1 MFGIYI
7 HLSWSCWS
15 SGFQMTQCPRYLAPT
30 PAFYHWLWCWFSIC
44 WAEIRF
50 HLRTFWSPP
59 LSCYSRLH
67 CDRILSSVATSMTL
81 ANSIDFGYSVESVS
95 FANLM
100 WHIPSNILSGWYIPG
115 KWNIYCWHDLARW
128 ETYMGDM
135 CPQWWSS
142 RPTLPT
148 TRAIKLTRWWNRP

>member
-1 MFGIYI
+1 MPKISCLDTSFLSLALMLIQYL
-7 HLSWSCWS
+7 LSWNSWRC
-15 SGFQMTQCPRYLAPT
+15 GQ
-30 PAFYHWLWCWFSIC
+30 
-44 WAEIRF
+44 F

-81 ANSIDFGYSVESVS
+81 ANAIDFGYSVESVS

-100 WHIPSNILSGWYIPG
+100 WHIPSNILSGWYIPA

-128 ETYMGDM
+128 VLGNIHPTPRNALSVG
-135 CPQWWSS
+135 PS
-142 RPTLPT
+142 RFFPH
-148 TRAIKLTRWWNRP
+148 LTRTHMNLICECER